1 MDQAASV
8 MSTPD
13 SALYVTFYPHL
24 AAFPTALP
32 RGTLV
37 LAHSCVTSEKA
48 VHARTR
54 YNIRVVE
61 TLAAARILA
70 RRLQI
75 DVHPRDRITLR
86 EVVGRFGGEPKEGWP
101 EDSNQLRLALESMIE
116 NIDKLRPAGSTQ
128 ADGQEGVTLETM
140 IEWSGLSDKGF
151 KDVYLSW
158 VDGSLLRFILIF
170 SLNYCAQLK
179 RPTFNCIGVQST
191 YYQRRFV
198 CSSFVIYALPIARA
212 HLMLFY
218 GSLESS

>member
-8 MSTPD
+8 ISTQD

-24 AAFPTALP
+24 AASPAALP

-54 YNIRVVE
+54 YNLRVVE

-70 RRLQI
+70 RHVQI
-75 DVHPRDRITLR
+75 DVHPRERITLR

-101 EDSNQLRLALESMIE
+101 EDSNQLRLALERTIE
-116 NIDKLRPAGSTQ
+116 HIDKLRPASAQ
-128 ADGQEGVTLETM
+128 ADGQEGVTLVTM
-140 IEWSGLSDKGF
+140 IEWSGLSDEDF

-158 VDGSLLRFILIF
+158 VDGSLDQFILIF
-170 SLNYCAQLK
+170 SLNFCAQLK
-179 RPTFNCIGVQST
+179 QPAFNCIGVQST
-191 YYQRRFV
+191 YYQKRCV
-198 CSSFVIYALPIARA
+198 CSSFVIYALPIARTY
-212 HLMLFY
+212 LMMFY
-218 GSLESS
+218 GNSESS